1 MIYSYNILGKG
12 GICLMF
18 NYTNGT
24 INCLIQYVSL
34 FPFYILHK
42 SRHKEI
48 LLTHTHLYYIYI
60 YIHCWK
66 FSLLHNKSGAGT
78 AYPSGEPEF
87 TPGFSGVRV
96 TRSLVLCVCFIDRC
110 LSFCTFSFW
119 SLCCLSFD
127 LQILITLLIASNSS
141 YRYIMYR

>member
-1 MIYSYNILGKG
+1 
-12 GICLMF
+12 MF
-18 NYTNGT
+18 H
-24 INCLIQYVSL
+24 C
-34 FPFYILHK
+34 FPFIYFTKVDIKRYYLHTPTC
-42 SRHKEI
+42 I
-48 LLTHTHLYYIYI
+48 IYI
-60 YIHCWK
+60 YIFIAGNFHY
-66 FSLLHNKSGAGT
+66 FINKSGAGT